1 MIKKIFKYDCMW
13 YITIFIPLIILIL
26 DKSSLGMQLFEI
38 LIMGICLIFLLMIKR
53 ENIKILI
60 FIIGILSIMLFQINY
75 NKIFYDFGKYKLHLL
90 YFIFFVIYSTFW
102 TNIITFNKFKK
113 FVGKNIKKINYI
125 LLVIIIIEGYMF
137 ITKKGFRYNWDGMYF
152 SGTHTMQ
159 HTFSYFMLGC
169 IAISIYLMIKNK
181 SKKYIIY
188 AMIFF
193 IFILFTGAR
202 VALIGV
208 GILGVAF
215 IFIDKL
221 NIIKIKEYLLIF
233 LMAFILIINSSMINK
248 FIRES
253 SNANISGGG
262 RSAIR
267 NVILNEYK
275 DFTFTEKLLGVGADK
290 VYEITSYNMNN
301 EIWAH
306 NDIIQISISFGII
319 GIIAYLFICYRIYKL
334 ISLYSGK
341 KIGLTMSIF
350 VLVMGFFNGFYNY
363 KDGVLFIP
371 FFILMAT
378 SNSNVHNIRGGKNDS

>member
-1 MIKKIFKYDCMW
+1 MIKKIFKYNCMW
-13 YITIFIPLIILIL
+13 YIIIFIPLITLIL
-26 DKSSLGMQLFEI
+26 DSSSLGMQLFEI
-38 LIMGICLIFLLMIKR
+38 LIMGICLILLLMIRR
-53 ENIKILI
+53 ENIKLFI
-60 FIIGILSIMLFQINY
+60 FFIAILSIILFQINY
-75 NKIFYDFGKYKLHLL
+75 NKVFYDFGKYKLHLL
-90 YFIFFVIYSTFW
+90 YFTFFVIYSMFW
-102 TNIITFNKFKK
+102 TNIIIFNKFKM
-113 FVGKNIKKINYI
+113 FVDKNFKKINYI
-125 LLVIIIIEGYMF
+125 LLIITIIEGYMY

-188 AMIFF
+188 TMIFY

-202 VALIGV
+202 VALIGI
-208 GILGVAF
+208 GILGIAF

-221 NIIKIKEYLLIF
+221 YIIKIKEYLLIF
-233 LMAFILIINSSMINK
+233 VMMFILVINSSMIDK

-253 SNANISGGG
+253 SNSNISGGG

-267 NVILNEYK
+267 NIILNEYK
-275 DFTFTEKLLGVGADK
+275 DFTFIEKLLGVGADK

-306 NDIIQISISFGII
+306 NDIIQISISFGVV
-319 GIIAYLFICYRIYKL
+319 GIITYLLVCYRIYKL
-334 ISLYSGK
+334 ISVYSEK

-378 SNSNVHNIRGGKNDS
+378 SNSNVYNIRGGKNDS